1 MFNGYQLSKKVRSGG
16 DEIPRLVSGLGTSE
30 QLLTTPWCVRTVHT
44 GRMRAEEAAEWL
56 EHAGLTRC
64 WRKEPL
70 CSLANCVEIS
80 GSRGGLCGRILGTWV
95 FVRFGQPEGSRSRGG
110 RLKRGP
116 KPQVGPE
123 RSCQAGFS
131 AAGTHV
137 QRGSRTV
144 LSDSESW
151 HLYFLLSSLRLFLN
165 VLSPNMGILF
175 MHTGLWVLSQ
185 ELYGLVMVCSLPETL
200 RGPHLQSH
208 PGSLEPCWS
217 PRA

>member
-1 MFNGYQLSKKVRSGG
+1 MVGARRVNQMLEKRAAVFAGELRRNLWEPRRVVWEDLGYLGFCSVR
-16 DEIPRLVSGLGTSE
+16 
-30 QLLTTPWCVRTVHT
+30 
-44 GRMRAEEAAEWL
+44 AA
-56 EHAGLTRC
+56 
-64 WRKEPL
+64 
-70 CSLANCVEIS
+70 
-80 GSRGGLCGRILGTWV
+80 RG
-95 FVRFGQPEGSRSRGG
+95 ERSRGG